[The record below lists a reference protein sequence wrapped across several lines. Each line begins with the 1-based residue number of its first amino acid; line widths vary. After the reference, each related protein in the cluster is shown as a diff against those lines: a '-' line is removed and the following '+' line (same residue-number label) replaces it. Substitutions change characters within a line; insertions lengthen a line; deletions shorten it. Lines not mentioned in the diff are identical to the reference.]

1 MITLLNKNK
10 LFLYCLVVIISSSFF
25 ASLIQTSF
33 GKVDVKLMNLKT
45 PDGQNL
51 VYDLYKPSIATE
63 NDKQPFIVVVPGFQR
78 SKEALSN
85 IAIELSRR
93 GYVVALIDPYAQGM
107 SSSSLSRLAATTQG
121 YGMFALVDYAYAENF
136 SFVDINK
143 IGSTGH
149 SMGGNAAIRGAD
161 YFGKEA
167 IKSGKKSKLDSVY
180 ISGYVLTLREN
191 ILRDSKSNMGVSY
204 ALYDEGAFRN
214 DLQGWDAGN
223 MKIAPESLRTVNSV
237 LPKDKKVTEVELGK
251 YYGERSNNTLR
262 VIFNEELLHPFQPY
276 NKEATKNQ
284 LDYFDKVFGAPISI
298 NSNNQIWQYKELF
311 TLINM
316 IVSLL
321 MLIPIAK
328 LFLSLSFYK
337 DIVKDIPASLPEQT
351 SKSKMI
357 FWSVFFLSALIAC
370 ISFIPMVDVAKI
382 LFYESANRELTW
394 FFPQRMNNSVMLWAA
409 FNGSIGLVI
418 FFISYYFF
426 GRHHGVNTNSWGL
439 QINKVELFK
448 TLALPVAL
456 IFLVLGSIFAGI
468 ATPTEA
474 AAIGAFGA
482 LLIALIN
489 RKVNLHFLK
498 ETSEKT
504 AIVSTMIF
512 TILIGASIFSLIF
525 RGVGG
530 DELIDLIFNSL
541 PGGSFTAL
549 IFVLVIIFLL
559 GFILDFIEICYVI
572 VPLVAPPLLMMGF
585 DPVWLAIL
593 FAINLQTSFLTPPFG
608 FSLFYLRGVADENIQ
623 TKEIYIGVI
632 PFIGLQL
639 TVLLI
644 VVIFPDLIL

>member
-298 NSNNQIWQYKELF
+298 NSNNQIWQYKEFF

-448 TLALPVAL
+448 TIMLGLSIFICYYLILYFVYFLFHVDYRFWFMGVRIFQPEMLLVLVMYFPLFFIFFFSNSLRVNGAMRFKNQSEWKSRLIAGFANSLGLMMIIIIQYVTFAWTGTVFWTTNWLSVNLLFGIVPMMFILPYFNRIFFQLTGRVYLGPIVTCL
-456 IFLVLGSIFAGI
+456 IFIMIL
-468 ATPTEA
+468 
-474 AAIGAFGA
+474 
-482 LLIALIN
+482 
-489 RKVNLHFLK
+489 
-498 ETSEKT
+498 
-504 AIVSTMIF
+504 STN
-512 TILIGASIFSLIF
+512 T
-525 RGVGG
+525 VVY
-530 DELIDLIFNSL
+530 L
-541 PGGSFTAL
+541 PL
-549 IFVLVIIFLL
+549 
-559 GFILDFIEICYVI
+559 
-572 VPLVAPPLLMMGF
+572 
-585 DPVWLAIL
+585 
-593 FAINLQTSFLTPPFG
+593 
-608 FSLFYLRGVADENIQ
+608 
-623 TKEIYIGVI
+623 
-632 PFIGLQL
+632 
-639 TVLLI
+639 
-644 VVIFPDLIL
+644 

>member
-10 LFLYCLVVIISSSFF
+10 LFFYCLVVIILCSFF

-439 QINKVELFK
+439 QINKVELLKTIMLGLSIFICYYLILYFVYFLFHVDYRFWFMGVRIFQPEMLLVLVMYFPLFFIFFFSNSLRVNGAMRFK
-448 TLALPVAL
+448 NQSEWKSRLIAGFANSLGLLMIIIIQYVTFAWTGTVFWTTNWLSVNLLFGIVPMMFILPYFNRIFFQLTGRVYLGPIVTCL
-456 IFLVLGSIFAGI
+456 IFIMIL
-468 ATPTEA
+468 
-474 AAIGAFGA
+474 
-482 LLIALIN
+482 
-489 RKVNLHFLK
+489 
-498 ETSEKT
+498 
-504 AIVSTMIF
+504 STN
-512 TILIGASIFSLIF
+512 T
-525 RGVGG
+525 VVY
-530 DELIDLIFNSL
+530 L
-541 PGGSFTAL
+541 PL
-549 IFVLVIIFLL
+549 
-559 GFILDFIEICYVI
+559 
-572 VPLVAPPLLMMGF
+572 
-585 DPVWLAIL
+585 
-593 FAINLQTSFLTPPFG
+593 
-608 FSLFYLRGVADENIQ
+608 
-623 TKEIYIGVI
+623 
-632 PFIGLQL
+632 
-639 TVLLI
+639 
-644 VVIFPDLIL
+644 

>member
-63 NDKQPFIVVVPGFQR
+63 DDKQPFIVVVPGFQR

-328 LFLSLSFYK
+328 LFLSLSFYR

-382 LFYESANRELTW
+382 LFHESANRELTW

-448 TLALPVAL
+448 TIMLGLSIFICYYLILYFVYFLFHVDYRFWFMGVRIFQPEMLLVLVMYFPLFFIFFFSNSLRVNGAMRFKNQSEWKSRLIAGFANSLGLMMIIIIQYVTFAWTGTVFWTTNWLSVNLLFGIVPMMFILPYFNRIFFQLTGRVYLGPIVTCL
-456 IFLVLGSIFAGI
+456 IFIMIL
-468 ATPTEA
+468 
-474 AAIGAFGA
+474 
-482 LLIALIN
+482 
-489 RKVNLHFLK
+489 
-498 ETSEKT
+498 
-504 AIVSTMIF
+504 STN
-512 TILIGASIFSLIF
+512 T
-525 RGVGG
+525 VVY
-530 DELIDLIFNSL
+530 L
-541 PGGSFTAL
+541 PL
-549 IFVLVIIFLL
+549 
-559 GFILDFIEICYVI
+559 
-572 VPLVAPPLLMMGF
+572 
-585 DPVWLAIL
+585 
-593 FAINLQTSFLTPPFG
+593 
-608 FSLFYLRGVADENIQ
+608 
-623 TKEIYIGVI
+623 
-632 PFIGLQL
+632 
-639 TVLLI
+639 
-644 VVIFPDLIL
+644 

>member
-121 YGMFALVDYAYAENF
+121 YGMFALVDYVYAENF
-136 SFVDINK
+136 SFVNINK

-167 IKSGKKSKLDSVY
+167 IRSGKKSKLDSVY
-180 ISGYVLTLREN
+180 ISGYVLTLQEN

-237 LPKDKKVTEVELGK
+237 MATDKKVTEVELGK
-251 YYGERSNNTLR
+251 YYGDRSNNTLR

-298 NSNNQIWQYKELF
+298 NSKNQIWQYKEFF

-328 LFLSLSFYK
+328 LFLSLNFYK
-337 DIVKDIPASLPEQT
+337 VIVKDIPEPLPEQT

-357 FWSVFFLSALIAC
+357 FWTVFFLSALIAC

-382 LFYESANRELTW
+382 LFFESANRELTW

-409 FNGSIGLVI
+409 FNGSIGLAI
-418 FFISYYFF
+418 FFVSYYFF

-448 TLALPVAL
+448 TIILGLSIFICYYVILYFVYFLFHIDYRFWFMGVRIFQPEMLLVLVMYFPLFFIFFFSNSLRVNGAMRFKNQSEWKSRLIAGFANSLGLMMIIIIQYVTFAWTGTVFWTTNWLSVNLLFGIVPMMFILPYFNRVFFQLTGRVYLGPIVTCL
-456 IFLVLGSIFAGI
+456 IFIMIL
-468 ATPTEA
+468 
-474 AAIGAFGA
+474 
-482 LLIALIN
+482 
-489 RKVNLHFLK
+489 
-498 ETSEKT
+498 
-504 AIVSTMIF
+504 STN
-512 TILIGASIFSLIF
+512 T
-525 RGVGG
+525 VVY
-530 DELIDLIFNSL
+530 L
-541 PGGSFTAL
+541 PL
-549 IFVLVIIFLL
+549 
-559 GFILDFIEICYVI
+559 
-572 VPLVAPPLLMMGF
+572 
-585 DPVWLAIL
+585 
-593 FAINLQTSFLTPPFG
+593 
-608 FSLFYLRGVADENIQ
+608 
-623 TKEIYIGVI
+623 
-632 PFIGLQL
+632 
-639 TVLLI
+639 
-644 VVIFPDLIL
+644 

>member
-63 NDKQPFIVVVPGFQR
+63 DDKQPFIVVVPGFQR

-214 DLQGWDAGN
+214 ELQGWDAGN

-448 TLALPVAL
+448 TIMLGLSIFICYYLILYFVYFLFHVDYRFWFMGVRIFQPEMLLVLVMYFPLFFIFFFSNSLRVNGAMRFKNQSEWKSRLIAGFANSLGLMMIIIIQYVTFAWTGTVFWTTNWLSVNLLFGIVPMMFILPYFNRVFFQLTGRVYLGPIVTCL
-456 IFLVLGSIFAGI
+456 IFIMIL
-468 ATPTEA
+468 
-474 AAIGAFGA
+474 
-482 LLIALIN
+482 
-489 RKVNLHFLK
+489 
-498 ETSEKT
+498 
-504 AIVSTMIF
+504 STN
-512 TILIGASIFSLIF
+512 T
-525 RGVGG
+525 VVY
-530 DELIDLIFNSL
+530 L
-541 PGGSFTAL
+541 PL
-549 IFVLVIIFLL
+549 
-559 GFILDFIEICYVI
+559 
-572 VPLVAPPLLMMGF
+572 
-585 DPVWLAIL
+585 
-593 FAINLQTSFLTPPFG
+593 
-608 FSLFYLRGVADENIQ
+608 
-623 TKEIYIGVI
+623 
-632 PFIGLQL
+632 
-639 TVLLI
+639 
-644 VVIFPDLIL
+644 

>member
-237 LPKDKKVTEVELGK
+237 LPKDKKVTEVALGK
-251 YYGERSNNTLR
+251 YYGDRSNNTLR

-448 TLALPVAL
+448 TIMLGLSIFICYYLILYFVYFLFHVDYRFWFMGVRIFQPEMLLVLVMYFPLFFIFFFSNSLRVNGAMRFKNQSEWKSRLIAGFANSLGLMMIIIIQYVTFAWTGTVFWTTNWLSVNLLFGIVPMMFILPYFNRIFFQLTGRVYLGPIVTCL
-456 IFLVLGSIFAGI
+456 IFIMIL
-468 ATPTEA
+468 
-474 AAIGAFGA
+474 
-482 LLIALIN
+482 
-489 RKVNLHFLK
+489 
-498 ETSEKT
+498 
-504 AIVSTMIF
+504 STN
-512 TILIGASIFSLIF
+512 T
-525 RGVGG
+525 VVY
-530 DELIDLIFNSL
+530 L
-541 PGGSFTAL
+541 PL
-549 IFVLVIIFLL
+549 
-559 GFILDFIEICYVI
+559 
-572 VPLVAPPLLMMGF
+572 
-585 DPVWLAIL
+585 
-593 FAINLQTSFLTPPFG
+593 
-608 FSLFYLRGVADENIQ
+608 
-623 TKEIYIGVI
+623 
-632 PFIGLQL
+632 
-639 TVLLI
+639 
-644 VVIFPDLIL
+644 

>member
-10 LFLYCLVVIISSSFF
+10 LFLYCLVVIILSSFF

-316 IVSLL
+316 VVSLL

-328 LFLSLSFYK
+328 LFLSLSFYR

-448 TLALPVAL
+448 TIMLGLSIFICYYLILYFVYFLFHVDYRFWFMGVRIFQPEMLLVLVMYFPLFFIFFFSNSLRVNGAMRFKNQSEWKSRLIAGFANSLGLMMIIIIQYVTFAWTGTVFWTTNWLSVNLLFGIVPMMFILPYFNRIFFQLTGRVYLGPIVTCL
-456 IFLVLGSIFAGI
+456 IFIMIL
-468 ATPTEA
+468 
-474 AAIGAFGA
+474 
-482 LLIALIN
+482 
-489 RKVNLHFLK
+489 
-498 ETSEKT
+498 
-504 AIVSTMIF
+504 STN
-512 TILIGASIFSLIF
+512 T
-525 RGVGG
+525 VVY
-530 DELIDLIFNSL
+530 L
-541 PGGSFTAL
+541 PL
-549 IFVLVIIFLL
+549 
-559 GFILDFIEICYVI
+559 
-572 VPLVAPPLLMMGF
+572 
-585 DPVWLAIL
+585 
-593 FAINLQTSFLTPPFG
+593 
-608 FSLFYLRGVADENIQ
+608 
-623 TKEIYIGVI
+623 
-632 PFIGLQL
+632 
-639 TVLLI
+639 
-644 VVIFPDLIL
+644 